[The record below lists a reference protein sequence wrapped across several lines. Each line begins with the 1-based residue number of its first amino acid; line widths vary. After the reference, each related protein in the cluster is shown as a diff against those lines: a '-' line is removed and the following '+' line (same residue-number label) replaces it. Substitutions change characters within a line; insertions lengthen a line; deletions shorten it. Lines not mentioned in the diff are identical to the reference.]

1 MSFFA
6 VRILLVISLLS
17 FFGCSQKKQE
27 STLSEDQLVE
37 VLLDAHTAE
46 AALSYLYGEKK
57 DTFAENYY
65 GEIYTIHDISETEFR
80 QAIRDLRNDNAAMI
94 RVYTRILEQLDQE
107 IPD

>member
-1 MSFFA
+1 MRLTLVSF
-6 VRILLVISLLS
+6 LLATSLLS

-27 STLSEDQLVE
+27 GTLSEDQLVE

-65 GEIYTIHDISETEFR
+65 AEIYAIHDISETEFR
-80 QAIRDLRNDNAAMI
+80 QSIRNLRNDNAAMI

>member
-1 MSFFA
+1 MRQHL
-6 VRILLVISLLS
+6 VRILLMSLLVL

-27 STLSEDQLVE
+27 GSLSEDELVD

-65 GEIYTIHDISETEFR
+65 EEIYTIHDISEEEFR
-80 QAIRDLRNDNAAMI
+80 KAIRDLRSDNEAMI
-94 RVYTRILEQLDQE
+94 RVYTRILAQLDE
-107 IPD
+107 ELPD

>member
-1 MSFFA
+1 MVF
-6 VRILLVISLLS
+6 ISLLVFS
-17 FFGCSQKKQE
+17 GCGQKKQE
-27 STLSEDQLVE
+27 GPLSEDKLVE

-65 GEIYTIHDISETEFR
+65 SEIYTIHDISESEFR
-80 QAIRDLRNDNAAMI
+80 QAIRDLRSDNAAMI
-94 RVYTRILEQLDQE
+94 RVYTRILEQLDEE